1 MTTDPVS
8 PVPMSRADVDNLV
21 AHGFPAAY
29 ASGYR
34 CEEMGELWAMARWT
48 YDPDTLR
55 PGGYISGP
63 TLFGLADLAFWF
75 ATFTVL
81 GPAPMAVTSEL
92 SIAFLRPALGG
103 DVLARAEL
111 MKVGKTRIYGEVRLW
126 VDGAPDR
133 LVAHA
138 TGSYAPPVNLP
149 M

>member
-1 MTTDPVS
+1 MTP
-8 PVPMSRADVDNLV
+8 AEVDRLV
-21 AHGFPAAY
+21 AAGFPAAY
-29 ASGYR
+29 AGGYR
-34 CEEMGELWAMARWT
+34 CEEMGDGWAVARWT
-48 YDPDTLR
+48 YDPASLR

-92 SIAFLRPALGG
+92 SIAFLRPALDG
-103 DVLARAEL
+103 DVLARANL
-111 MKVGKTRIYGEVRLW
+111 LRVGKTRIYGEVRIW
-126 VDGAPDR
+126 VDGAADR

-138 TGSYAPPVNLP
+138 TGSYSPPPNLP

>member
-1 MTTDPVS
+1 
-8 PVPMSRADVDNLV
+8 
-21 AHGFPAAY
+21 
-29 ASGYR
+29 
-34 CEEMGELWAMARWT
+34 MGEQWAIARWT
-48 YDPDTLR
+48 YDPATLR

-103 DVLARAEL
+103 DVLARADL
-111 MKVGKTRIYGEVRLW
+111 LRVGKTRIYGEIRLW
-126 VDGAPDR
+126 VEDDPDR

-138 TGSYAPPVNLP
+138 TGSYSPPPNLP

>member
-1 MTTDPVS
+1 
-8 PVPMSRADVDNLV
+8 MSTISSLTAFPLPT
-21 AHGFPAAY
+21 PAAIAARRW
-29 ASGYR
+29 ASSGPWPGGR
-34 CEEMGELWAMARWT
+34 T
-48 YDPDTLR
+48 TPNTLR

-126 VDGAPDR
+126 VDGAPIALSPMRPAAMRR
-133 LVAHA
+133 LS
-138 TGSYAPPVNLP
+138 TSRCE
-149 M
+149 

>member
-1 MTTDPVS
+1 MTPS
-8 PVPMSRADVDNLV
+8 EVDRLV
-21 AHGFPAAY
+21 AAGFPAAY

-34 CEEMGELWAMARWT
+34 CEEMGEEWAIARWT
-48 YDPDTLR
+48 YDPATLR

-81 GPAPMAVTSEL
+81 GPAPMAVTSDL

-103 DVLARAEL
+103 DVLGRANL
-111 MKVGKTRIYGEVRLW
+111 LRVGKTRIYGEVRIW
-126 VDGAPDR
+126 VDGAQDR

-138 TGSYAPPVNLP
+138 TGSYSPPPNLP

>member
-1 MTTDPVS
+1 MNQDPVS
-8 PVPMSRADVDNLV
+8 TSRMTPMDVDRLV
-21 AHGFPAAY
+21 ESGFPAAY

-34 CEEMGELWAMARWT
+34 CEEMGQRWAIARWI
-48 YDPDTLR
+48 YEPASLR

-75 ATFTVL
+75 ATFTEL

-111 MKVGKTRIYGEVRLW
+111 LAVGKTRMYGEIRIW
-126 VDGAPDR
+126 VDGAPHR

-138 TGSYAPPVNLP
+138 TGSYSPPPNLP

>member
-1 MTTDPVS
+1 MNPDRLS
-8 PVPMSRADVDNLV
+8 PADVDRLV
-21 AHGFPAAY
+21 SQGFPAAY
-29 ASGYR
+29 AGGYR
-34 CEEMGELWAMARWT
+34 CEEMGEGWATARWT

-81 GPAPMAVTSEL
+81 GPAPMAVTSDL
-92 SIAFLRPALGG
+92 SISFLRPALGG
-103 DVLARAEL
+103 DVLGRAEL
-111 MKVGKTRIYGEVRLW
+111 LRVGKTRLYGEVRLW
-126 VDGAPDR
+126 VDGAADR

-138 TGSYAPPVNLP
+138 TGSYSPPPNLP

>member
-1 MTTDPVS
+1 MTPDE
-8 PVPMSRADVDNLV
+8 VDRLV
-21 AHGFPAAY
+21 AVGFPAAY
-29 ASGYR
+29 ANGYR
-34 CEEMGELWAMARWT
+34 CEAMGEQWAIARWT
-48 YDPDTLR
+48 YDPASLR

-63 TLFGLADLAFWF
+63 TLFGLADLVFWF

-103 DVLARAEL
+103 DVLARANL
-111 MKVGKTRIYGEVRLW
+111 LRVGKTRIYGEVHLW
-126 VDGAPDR
+126 VDGAADR

-138 TGSYAPPVNLP
+138 TGSYSPPPNLP

>member
-1 MTTDPVS
+1 MTPDRMS
-8 PVPMSRADVDNLV
+8 PADVDRLV
-21 AHGFPAAY
+21 AQGFPAAY
-29 ASGYR
+29 GGGYR
-34 CEEMGELWAMARWT
+34 CEELGEGWATARWT

-81 GPAPMAVTSEL
+81 GPAPMAVTSDL
-92 SIAFLRPALGG
+92 SISFLRPALGS
-103 DVLARAEL
+103 DVLGRAEL
-111 MKVGKTRIYGEVRLW
+111 LRVGKTRIYGEVRLW
-126 VDGAPDR
+126 VDGAADR

-138 TGSYAPPVNLP
+138 TGSYSPPPNLP

>member
-1 MTTDPVS
+1 MTP
-8 PVPMSRADVDNLV
+8 AEVDRLV
-21 AHGFPAAY
+21 ASGFPAAY
-29 ASGYR
+29 DGGYR
-34 CEEMGELWAMARWT
+34 CEEMGDGWAVARWT
-48 YDPDTLR
+48 YDPASLR

-63 TLFGLADLAFWF
+63 TLFGLADLSFWF

-92 SIAFLRPALGG
+92 SISFLRPALGG

-111 MKVGKTRIYGEVRLW
+111 LRVGKTRIYGDVRIW
-126 VDGAPDR
+126 VDGAADR

-138 TGSYAPPVNLP
+138 TGSYSPPPNLP

>member
-1 MTTDPVS
+1 MTQK
-8 PVPMSRADVDNLV
+8 PMTPADVDHLV
-21 AHGFPAAY
+21 ATGFPAAY
-29 ASGYR
+29 AGGFR
-34 CEEMGELWAMARWT
+34 CEELGERWATARWT
-48 YDPDTLR
+48 YDPATLR

-81 GPAPMAVTSEL
+81 GPAPMAVTSDM

-103 DVLARAEL
+103 DVLARADLLAE
-111 MKVGKTRIYGEVRLW
+111 GKSRIYGEVRLW
-126 VDGAPDR
+126 VEGAEDR

-138 TGSYAPPVNLP
+138 TGSYSPPRNLP